1 MLNCNEGGERME
13 VFLYIALLVFA
24 FSTLFEKLTN
34 FMKQLKNSKSDN
46 KLSDGKTIK
55 VGFMIRSS
63 DKKKKRSQVAQDKLH
78 FEQIRKGSV

>member
-46 KLSDGKTIK
+46 KLSGGKTIK
-55 VGFMIRSS
+55 AGFIIKSS
-63 DKKKKRSQVAQDKLH
+63 NKKKKRSQVAQDKLH